1 MNDKPEAD
9 KWVMKQGPK
18 YKQRYRK
25 EWEECPAFRGW
36 LAPVAENA
44 CIAFCK
50 NCKITFTAKL
60 SDIRSHS
67 TSRKHQKA
75 MQGQLPRKRMSTV
88 LRLQGIES
96 LDVSNIVSLYREI
109 ARVPEARD
117 AFVQLGQDGQSLTLH
132 TLWEVRDVERG
143 EQALFSRHHLGLFD
157 EQNKLS
163 FQAVGHPQD
172 CSAEILTAFSQ
183 SGSYKAVLRK
193 VNKKGE
199 SKQMMEFWDQNMK
212 LDSVDLEAVN
222 AHGKVHESGTFSNFS
237 WSNSENQLLYV
248 AEKKQPKRASYFSRT
263 EKEEVEKGTEFLCRD
278 SWGECHM
285 EHYQP
290 VLCTINVYS
299 SAINVLDN
307 MPENISPGQ
316 AVWAPEDLGIL
327 FVGWE
332 GSPWKLGL
340 IYCNNRRSR
349 LYYYEF
355 ETDSYVTVGDANKSI
370 CSPRFSPDGNT
381 LVYLQSEVGGPHF
394 QACQLVKC
402 CWETK
407 QTLIIIDRINTPIGN
422 EFPGLYLNALPQN
435 CFIGDGNTVVLST
448 CWHSKWEVISINLTY
463 GSITK
468 LSKDETVGCW
478 QVLTVKENFIVAC
491 LSALNSTPHVV
502 VGALTEN
509 NDVKTWIPIEPDD
522 NKVSGI
528 SWYILQFSP
537 PDETN
542 MIFEATL
549 VTPKNETDLPLIVWP
564 HGGPHSSFHAG
575 FQLYPI
581 LFVKCGFAVLL
592 VNYRGSKG
600 FGEDNLRSLLGKI
613 GQQDVFDVQCAAEV
627 AAQRDEI
634 NPDKMIIFG
643 GSHGGFLAC
652 HAIGQFPSF
661 YRACAV
667 RNPVVDLSSMDATDI
682 PDWRCVESG
691 VIPDY
696 LTTCVPEPKQLEQM
710 WNKSPMK
717 FVKNVHVP
725 TLVILGKNDL
735 RVPVTQGMKFYKTLL
750 AQGVSSQMYMYDDNH
765 ALSKV
770 NVEADMF
777 VNTVLWFKKFI
788 N

>member
-172 CSAEILTAFSQ
+172 CSSEILTAFSQ

-263 EKEEVEKGTEFLCRD
+263 EKEEVEKVWRF
-278 SWGECHM
+278 
-285 EHYQP
+285 QP
-290 VLCTINVYS
+290 
-299 SAINVLDN
+299 
-307 MPENISPGQ
+307 
-316 AVWAPEDLGIL
+316 
-327 FVGWE
+327 
-332 GSPWKLGL
+332 
-340 IYCNNRRSR
+340 
-349 LYYYEF
+349 
-355 ETDSYVTVGDANKSI
+355 
-370 CSPRFSPDGNT
+370 
-381 LVYLQSEVGGPHF
+381 
-394 QACQLVKC
+394 
-402 CWETK
+402 
-407 QTLIIIDRINTPIGN
+407 
-422 EFPGLYLNALPQN
+422 
-435 CFIGDGNTVVLST
+435 
-448 CWHSKWEVISINLTY
+448 
-463 GSITK
+463 
-468 LSKDETVGCW
+468 
-478 QVLTVKENFIVAC
+478 
-491 LSALNSTPHVV
+491 
-502 VGALTEN
+502 
-509 NDVKTWIPIEPDD
+509 
-522 NKVSGI
+522 
-528 SWYILQFSP
+528 
-537 PDETN
+537 
-542 MIFEATL
+542 
-549 VTPKNETDLPLIVWP
+549 
-564 HGGPHSSFHAG
+564 
-575 FQLYPI
+575 
-581 LFVKCGFAVLL
+581 
-592 VNYRGSKG
+592 
-600 FGEDNLRSLLGKI
+600 
-613 GQQDVFDVQCAAEV
+613 
-627 AAQRDEI
+627 
-634 NPDKMIIFG
+634 
-643 GSHGGFLAC
+643 
-652 HAIGQFPSF
+652 
-661 YRACAV
+661 
-667 RNPVVDLSSMDATDI
+667 
-682 PDWRCVESG
+682 
-691 VIPDY
+691 
-696 LTTCVPEPKQLEQM
+696 
-710 WNKSPMK
+710 
-717 FVKNVHVP
+717 
-725 TLVILGKNDL
+725 
-735 RVPVTQGMKFYKTLL
+735 
-750 AQGVSSQMYMYDDNH
+750 
-765 ALSKV
+765 
-770 NVEADMF
+770 
-777 VNTVLWFKKFI
+777 
-788 N
+788 

>member
-1 MNDKPEAD
+1 MNDKADAD

-96 LDVSNIVSLYREI
+96 LDVSNI
-109 ARVPEARD
+109 
-117 AFVQLGQDGQSLTLH
+117 DGQSLTVH
-132 TLWEVRDVERG
+132 TLWEVRDVEQG
-143 EQALFSRHHLGLFD
+143 EQALFCRHHLGLFD

-163 FQAVGHPQD
+163 FQAVGHPQE
-172 CSAEILTAFSQ
+172 CSSEILTAFSQ

-193 VNKKGE
+193 VTKKGE
-199 SKQMMEFWDQNMK
+199 TKQMMEFWDQNMK

-222 AHGKVHESGTFSNFS
+222 AHGKVHESGTFSSFS

-248 AEKKQPKRASYFSRT
+248 AEKKQPKRASYFCRT
-263 EKEEVEKGTEFLCRD
+263 EKEEVEKGTEFLHRD
-278 SWGECHM
+278 SWG
-285 EHYQP
+285 
-290 VLCTINVYS
+290 
-299 SAINVLDN
+299 
-307 MPENISPGQ
+307 G
-316 AVWAPEDLGIL
+316 AVWAPEDVGIL

-332 GSPWKLGL
+332 GHPWKLGL
-340 IYCNNRRSR
+340 VYTNNRRSR

-355 ETDSYVTVGDANKSI
+355 ETNSYATIGDTNKSI

-407 QTLIIIDRINTPIGN
+407 QTLVIIDTINAPAGN

-448 CWHSKWEVISINLTY
+448 CWHSKWEVIGVNLNF
-463 GSITK
+463 GSVTK

-491 LSALNSTPHVV
+491 ISALNSTPHVV
-502 VGALTEN
+502 VGTFTET
-509 NDVKTWIPIEPDD
+509 NDVKSWTAIEPDD

-537 PDETN
+537 PDESN

-549 VTPKNETDLPLIVWP
+549 VTPKNESDLPLIVWP

-592 VNYRGSKG
+592 VNYRGSRG
-600 FGEDNLRSLLGKI
+600 FGEDNLKSLLGKI

-667 RNPVVDLSSMDATDI
+667 RNPVVDLSSMDGTDI

-691 VIPDY
+691 VIQNY
-696 LTTCVPEPKQLEQM
+696 ATTCVPEPKDLEQM

-717 FVKNVHVP
+717 FVKNVRVP
-725 TLVILGKNDL
+725 TLESVHRCTRMTTTTHYPKS
-735 RVPVTQGMKFYKTLL
+735 TL
-750 AQGVSSQMYMYDDNH
+750 
-765 ALSKV
+765 KRTC
-770 NVEADMF
+770 F
-777 VNTVLWFKKFI
+777 VNIVLWFKKFM

>member
-1 MNDKPEAD
+1 MNDRPED
-9 KWVMKQGPK
+9 NKWVMKQSPK

-75 MQGQLPRKRMSTV
+75 MQGQLPRKRMSTI

-117 AFVQLGQDGQSLTLH
+117 AFLHLSQDGQSLTLH
-132 TLWEVRDVERG
+132 TLWEVRDVEQG
-143 EQALFSRHHLGLFD
+143 EQALFSRHHLGTLD
-157 EQNKLS
+157 AQDRLS
-163 FQAVGHPQD
+163 FLAVGHPQD
-172 CSAEILTAFSQ
+172 CSAEVLTAFSQ
-183 SGSYKAVLRK
+183 SGAYKAVLRK
-193 VNKKGE
+193 VTKNGE
-199 SKQMMEFWDQNMK
+199 TKQMMEFWDQNMR
-212 LDSVDLEAVN
+212 LDSVDLEAVG
-222 AHGKVHESGTFSNFS
+222 AHGKVHKSGTFSCFS
-237 WSNSENQLLYV
+237 WSNSENQVLYV
-248 AEKKQPKRASYFSRT
+248 AEKKQPKRAPYFSRM
-263 EKEEVEKGTEFLCRD
+263 EKEDVEKGTQFLYRD
-278 SWGECHM
+278 SWGESHQDYCHPM
-285 EHYQP
+285 
-290 VLCTINVYS
+290 LCTINVYS
-299 SAINVLDN
+299 SAINVLEN
-307 MPENISPGQ
+307 VPENVSPGQ
-316 AVWAPEDLGIL
+316 AVWAPEDAGIL
-327 FVGWE
+327 YVGWE
-332 GSPWKLGL
+332 TSPWKLGVV
-340 IYCNNRRSR
+340 YCNNRRSR

-355 ETDSYVTVGDANKSI
+355 ETDTNVTIGETNKSI
-370 CSPRFSPDGNT
+370 YSPRFSPDGNT
-381 LVYLQSEVGGPHF
+381 LVYLQAEVGGPHF

-402 CWETK
+402 NWETK
-407 QTLIIIDRINTPIGN
+407 QAVIVVDRVNTPIGN
-422 EFPGLYLNALPQN
+422 EFPGLYLNTLPNN
-435 CFIGDGNTVVLST
+435 CFSADGNSVVLSSA
-448 CWHSKWEVISINLTY
+448 WHSKWEVIGISLTY
-463 GSITK
+463 GEVAK

-478 QVLTVKENFIVAC
+478 QVLTVKENYIVAC

-502 VGALTEN
+502 VGTLTPGGGVN
-509 NDVKTWIPIEPDD
+509 AWVPIEPDD

-537 PDETN
+537 PDETHV
-542 MIFEATL
+542 IFEATL

-564 HGGPHSSFHAG
+564 HGGPHASFHAG
-575 FQLYPI
+575 FNLYPI

-600 FGEDNLRSLLGKI
+600 FGEDNLRSLLGKV

-634 NPDKMIIFG
+634 NPDKMLIFG

-661 YRACAV
+661 YRAAAV
-667 RNPVVDLSSMDATDI
+667 RNPVVDLSSMDGTDI

-691 VIPDY
+691 VVPDY
-696 LTTCVPEPKQLEQM
+696 KIGHVLEPKQLEQM

-717 FVKNVHVP
+717 YINNVRVP
-725 TLVILGKNDL
+725 TLFMLGDNDQ
-735 RVPVTQGMKFYKTLL
+735 RVPKTQGMKFYKSLL
-750 AQGVSSQMYMYDDNH
+750 AQDVTAQMYVYDDNH

-777 VNTVLWFKKFI
+777 VNTVLWFKRFI